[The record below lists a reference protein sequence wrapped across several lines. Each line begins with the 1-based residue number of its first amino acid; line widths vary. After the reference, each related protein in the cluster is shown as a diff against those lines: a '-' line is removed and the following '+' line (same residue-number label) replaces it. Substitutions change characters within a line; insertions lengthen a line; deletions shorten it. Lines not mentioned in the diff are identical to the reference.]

1 MKTRLGEIDWGLLLA
16 SLTLCGLSWVTL
28 RSVGG
33 VDNSAGR
40 QLSWVV
46 AGLLMLF
53 VFAAV
58 DYRTWGRWAPVLFGA
73 NAALLVVVLIVGH
86 EVHGSRSW
94 LGIGSVGGQ
103 PSELMKV
110 ATVLLLARALSRCR
124 DAALRPSQLATLAV
138 IVGVP
143 IGLVAQQPDMGTA
156 LTFALIAG
164 AMIVVGG
171 LSRRTWAV
179 VIVAGVV
186 GLIAMWSIVLK
197 DYQKARIHSFWE
209 PDVASAEIGYQV
221 LQSRIAIG
229 SGGLF
234 GKGFAKGTQSQLD
247 FLPEQ
252 RTDFIFAVI
261 AESWGFLGS
270 ILVLGLYAFIL
281 TRGFRIA
288 LQSRDAYGA
297 YVAIGIMATLAIHVL
312 VNLSMVMGLF
322 PTIGIPLPL
331 LSYGGSSMVTMLAGT
346 GLVLNVGMR
355 RLANG

>member
-1 MKTRLGEIDWGLLLA
+1 MKTKNGELDWGLLLA
-16 SLTLCGLSWVTL
+16 SLLLCALSLLTL
-28 RSVGG
+28 RSLSGSG
-33 VDNSAGR
+33 DSAGR
-40 QLSWVV
+40 QLFWVG
-46 AGLLMLF
+46 AGLVAMF

-58 DYRTWGRWAPVLFGA
+58 DYRTLGNWAVVIFAA
-73 NAALLVVVLIVGH
+73 NAALLGVVLVSGH
-86 EVHGSRSW
+86 EVNGSRSW
-94 LGIGSVGGQ
+94 LGIGAIGGQ

-124 DAALRPSQLATLAV
+124 EASLRLSQLATAAL
-138 IVGVP
+138 IVGIP
-143 IGLVAQQPDMGTA
+143 IGLVALQPDMGTV

-164 AMIVVGG
+164 VMILVGG
-171 LSRRTWAV
+171 LSRRVWIAACV
-179 VIVAGVV
+179 LGLV
-186 GLIAMWSIVLK
+186 GGIGMWNFGLK
-197 DYQKARIHSFWE
+197 DYQRARIHSFWQ
-209 PDVASAEIGYQV
+209 PDSASAEIGYQV

-229 SGGLF
+229 SGGLR
-234 GKGFAKGTQSQLD
+234 GKGFADGTQSQLD

-261 AESWGFLGS
+261 AEAWGFLGS
-270 ILVLGLYAFIL
+270 TCVLGLYAFIL

-297 YVAIGIMATLAIHVL
+297 YVAIGIMAALAIHVL

-322 PTIGIPLPL
+322 PTVGIPLPL

-355 RLANG
+355 RIANG